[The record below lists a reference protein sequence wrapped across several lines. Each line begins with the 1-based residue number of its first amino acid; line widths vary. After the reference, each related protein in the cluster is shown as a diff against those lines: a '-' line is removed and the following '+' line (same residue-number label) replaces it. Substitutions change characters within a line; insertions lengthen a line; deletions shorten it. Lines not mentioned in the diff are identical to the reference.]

1 MTLSSILNPG
11 IDYGLRSADKKNL
24 AASFL
29 RSLTDKVKL
38 VDPVK
43 DRGNSNFK
51 RMNFRAAVADYSTAI
66 KLWYKLLIFTDPS
79 SNVILSSPFSPVLYC
94 NRALCYLRNEDY
106 W

>member
-1 MTLSSILNPG
+1 MDVLENKYYISAA
-11 IDYGLRSADKKNL
+11 DYGLRARGSETL

-51 RMNFRAAVADYSTAI
+51 QLRFRAAIADYSKAI
-66 KLWYKLLIFTDPS
+66 KLWCVSIKG
-79 SNVILSSPFSPVLYC
+79 
-94 NRALCYLRNEDY
+94 
-106 W
+106 